1 MVGIK
6 DYFLSVIA
14 SATICFIAISL
25 TDKKGV
31 ISQVIKMICGLF
43 MIIAVVSP
51 LRSFRFD
58 NLNGYFNDI
67 TQRADDAVLYGESL
81 AQEEMTAIIK
91 EQVEAYILDKA
102 TAFRMDV
109 RVEVG
114 MSESNPPVP
123 EKVMFKG
130 NVSPYEKRRMEQIV
144 SQELGI
150 AKENQLWE

>member
-14 SATICFIAISL
+14 SAIICFIAISL

-51 LRSFRFD
+51 LRNFRFD

-67 TQRADDAVLYGESL
+67 TQQADDAVLYGESL

-114 MSESNPPVP
+114 MSESNPPLP

-130 NVSPYEKRRMEQIV
+130 NASPYEKRRMEQIL